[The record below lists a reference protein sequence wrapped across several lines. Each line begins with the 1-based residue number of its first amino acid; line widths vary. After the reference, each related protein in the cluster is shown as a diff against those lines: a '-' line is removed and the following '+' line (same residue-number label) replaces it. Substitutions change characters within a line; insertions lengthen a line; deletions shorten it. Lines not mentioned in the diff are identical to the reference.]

1 MSQIPLLPHFIFT
14 YQTALELQTARHSKR
29 RRDVCSVQGEN
40 RQASIPIVV
49 FNYRRRR
56 DDAGYGG
63 GGAWRYL
70 FIFLSDTPLLNNWK
84 ANINNTKKI
93 TTYYQFKIRI
103 E

>member
-1 MSQIPLLPHFIFT
+1 MLLPCWKNKKLLNPEEIWRLKI
-14 YQTALELQTARHSKR
+14 ASMVIGLGWNRRDRSKR

-63 GGAWRYL
+63 GEHGG
-70 FIFLSDTPLLNNWK
+70 IFLSF
-84 ANINNTKKI
+84 
-93 TTYYQFKIRI
+93 YQTHHY
-103 E
+103 